1 MAKENLGGQSE
12 PQPHTYI
19 VQASAITSRETYLYP
34 DGSRENVLRGLY
46 LDVKRG
52 ECWGII
58 GDEPFEMELL
68 MQIIGNVRPYGSG
81 RCVLVERGM
90 MRQKRRILPHVF
102 YISGGDTV
110 PGNLNTLEYLMF
122 VTAHFGMPDAQ
133 RQAAILEMLLNTELY
148 YLTLVP
154 MKYLTAGERAVVSLL
169 AAALS
174 RALLVIFS
182 VAELTFDA
190 RVFAGVRHV
199 ADIIAA
205 RGGAL
210 LIGTRDCDLA
220 QAACDHAAFLI
231 NGRFSQRDAM
241 EPLLNLL
248 DRRAF
253 ILTVSEPE
261 RLAGIIR
268 NANPALDALV
278 FDNEVHVYTR
288 GDATL
293 DEAEMMRLLIA
304 AGETVETLQ
313 VSRPTLKNA
322 YREVLAGHAL

>member
-1 MAKENLGGQSE
+1 MANRTRGGLNE

-46 LDVKRG
+46 LEVKRG

-58 GDEPFEMELL
+58 GDEPFEVELL
-68 MQIIGNVRPYGSG
+68 MQIIGNVRPYASG

-102 YISGGDTV
+102 TISGGDTV
-110 PGNLNTLEYLMF
+110 PGNLNTLEYLMY
-122 VTAHFGMPDAQ
+122 VTAHFDVPDAR
-133 RQAAILEMLLNTELY
+133 RQADILEMLLAAELY
-148 YLTLVP
+148 HLTLVP

-174 RALLVIFS
+174 KALLVIFS
-182 VAELTFDA
+182 VAELTFDP
-190 RVFAGVRHV
+190 RVYAGVRYV
-199 ADIIAA
+199 AGMIAA

-210 LIGTRDCDLA
+210 LIGTQDCDLA

-241 EPLLNLL
+241 EPLLKLL

-253 ILTVSEPE
+253 ILTCAEPQ
-261 RLAGIIR
+261 RLAEAIR
-268 NANPALDALV
+268 NADPALDALV
-278 FDNEVHVYTR
+278 FENEVHVYTR
-288 GDATL
+288 GEASL
-293 DEAEMMRLLIA
+293 DEAQMMRLLLQT
-304 AGETVETLQ
+304 GETVETLQ